1 VLPDRRDWLGVG
13 LGVRVVQDAIGCAT
27 VSASSRPAGRAEM
40 CATPGMLAWMP
51 RATAAAAKLQARALR
66 VLANEIE
73 SGRRRPSPELR
84 RVLAKEIE
92 APSEEDLS
100 AEEWA
105 KAWGAEIDRR
115 LAGRSKRRDLGSV
128 LERLRAER

>member
-1 VLPDRRDWLGVG
+1 LLTQSATALVVVTIRR
-13 LGVRVVQDAIGCAT
+13 
-27 VSASSRPAGRAEM
+27 SRP
-40 CATPGMLAWMP
+40 P
-51 RATAAAAKLQARALR
+51 RPPELRR

-73 SGRRRPSPELR
+73 
-84 RVLAKEIE
+84 
-92 APSEEDLS
+92 APNEEDLS

>member
-1 VLPDRRDWLGVG
+1 
-13 LGVRVVQDAIGCAT
+13 
-27 VSASSRPAGRAEM
+27 
-40 CATPGMLAWMP
+40 MLARML

-92 APSEEDLS
+92 PPNEEDLS

-115 LAGRSKRRDLGSV
+115 LAGRSKRRDLESV